1 MENENNEISDYSFLL
16 DESVEK
22 YFADINI
29 LLLSGKHI
37 DKKYYAEYSVL
48 EEKEDHWKFFYTN
61 LYGLNL
67 VPDIFDGSRCYYLDF
82 SLNGKGRLNDATRN
96 KELTP
101 IQTLI
106 GLTLLDMYYQKFFIE
121 EKVIYWDDVKM
132 QILESDH
139 QEAYKRILFND
150 IRESYDER
158 EWKEVHLK
166 FSNTI
171 KSFER
176 LGWVEKR
183 SGRDEELVFEIRPAI
198 HRLGKLYEEELL
210 DFESFILKLKNDD
223 E

>member
-1 MENENNEISDYSFLL
+1 
-16 DESVEK
+16 
-22 YFADINI
+22 
-29 LLLSGKHI
+29 
-37 DKKYYAEYSVL
+37 
-48 EEKEDHWKFFYTN
+48 
-61 LYGLNL
+61 
-67 VPDIFDGSRCYYLDF
+67 
-82 SLNGKGRLNDATRN
+82 
-96 KELTP
+96 
-101 IQTLI
+101 
-106 GLTLLDMYYQKFFIE
+106 
-121 EKVIYWDDVKM
+121 M

-158 EWKEVHLK
+158 KWKEVHLK

-171 KSFER
+171 KNFER